1 MKPFILNTERRK
13 NRLWL
18 TIAGAVAAVAVV
30 VLVSLGTRSSDQSEA
45 IRAQTAMA
53 YVKPP
58 LPANKKPTSAT
69 PISQPS
75 ATLVDQTQPAPKCSQ
90 PTKSQLDQL
99 KPPAAQGPLDV
110 LKRVYTRESS
120 DETSQATERLIREQ
134 LDFEAFP
141 SELLRNVTC
150 HKSVCKISVYWSRQ
164 QPMIFAAIWVKVSP
178 ILTAH
183 IAIDPAAKPDRNGN
197 VLTEMYILR
206 AGLKLTDFI

>member
-1 MKPFILNTERRK
+1 MNTERR
-13 NRLWL
+13 NILRWL
-18 TIAGAVAAVAVV
+18 TVTGAIAAIAAV
-30 VLVSLGTRSSDQSEA
+30 VLVSLRTRSNERPKA
-45 IRAQTAMA
+45 INVRTATA
-53 YVKPP
+53 DVKPS
-58 LPANKKPTSAT
+58 LPVDKKPTPAT
-69 PISQPS
+69 PTSQPPT
-75 ATLVDQTQPAPKCSQ
+75 AFIDQTQPPPKCSQ
-90 PTKSQLDQL
+90 PTKAQLEQL

-134 LDFEAFP
+134 LDFETFP

-164 QPMIFAAIWVKVSP
+164 QPMIFAAIWAKVSP
-178 ILTAH
+178 VLTAH
-183 IAIDPAAKPDRNGN
+183 IAIDPAPKPDRNGN